1 MQKISQLK
9 QVATYIT
16 AKGSI
21 TSIEAYDVYDITRL
35 AAYIYV
41 LRHKYGWKIDNEWI
55 YTRKHWWSFFK
66 TRFVKYVLK
75 GK

>member
-1 MQKISQLK
+1 MEKISQLK
-9 QVATYIT
+9 QVATYLT

-21 TSIEAYDVYDITRL
+21 TSIESYDIYDITRL

-41 LRHKYGWKIDNEWI
+41 LRHKYRWKIDSERI
-55 YTRKHWWSFFK
+55 YTRKHWWSFSK